1 MPRGPLGS
9 DSQGPF
15 SLEACD
21 GLFRGVG
28 DLRGVL
34 VGVRGDVMRWLARVF
49 ARAFVRRV
57 AYVLAAVLLAVLGM
71 GKAWAAD
78 QGQAYQQCLDALAGH
93 VPTSIPERGH
103 ECRQNVSS
111 PTSGWYDAFFQY
123 DTYGDGRWQDGS
135 LGTFGYD
142 SMCSSRQDETGWLD
156 PDSNDDTAPAYC
168 FNGCKY
174 EGASA
179 TGSPGEPVTWVATGT
194 VCTGADVPPAVVDT
208 DGDGV
213 PDVEDAFPNDPN
225 ESKDTD
231 GDGIGDNADI
241 ADGDPTNGDD
251 KQDGDEK
258 DNQAGGGGDCNAPPT
273 CTGDAIACNT
283 NWQIWRMR
291 CGTGGAVTGDVTNCA
306 AAYTCNADPV
316 QCAQLAV
323 MRVEAC
329 KAGQGDGDGTGEGVD
344 DQPAWT
350 KGAEPPRPDEGAEP
364 AESDVK
370 RFGVGIGPDLL
381 DREEIFG
388 AGSCPVFPSFEI
400 MGVTIDP
407 SDIDSWCTIV
417 AVMRAAV
424 LLMAGYFALQILMGR
439 VV

>member
-1 MPRGPLGS
+1 
-9 DSQGPF
+9 
-15 SLEACD
+15 
-21 GLFRGVG
+21 
-28 DLRGVL
+28 
-34 VGVRGDVMRWLARVF
+34 MRWLARVF
-49 ARAFVRRV
+49 ASAVARRL
-57 AYVLAAVLLAVLGM
+57 AYVLVALLLAGVGI
-71 GKAWAAD
+71 GRAHAADD
-78 QGQAYQQCLDALAGH
+78 QGQAYARCMVDAGTH
-93 VPTSIPERGH
+93 VPLDTNLVTEVGSCVHKVAPNGGNYYQCQYRAAAYYQGPVGIVTCGDFA
-103 ECRQNVSS
+103 
-111 PTSGWYDAFFQY
+111 YDVLCAV
-123 DTYGDGRWQDGS
+123 RP
-135 LGTFGYD
+135 
-142 SMCSSRQDETGWLD
+142 DETGWLD
-156 PDSNDDTAPAYC
+156 PNPNDDSAPAYC

-179 TGSPGEPVTWVATGT
+179 TGSPGEPVTWVASGT
-194 VCTGADVPPAVVDT
+194 VCTAADVPPPAVDT

-213 PDVEDAFPNDPN
+213 PDGEDAFPNDAN

-231 GDGIGDNADI
+231 GDGIGDNADV
-241 ADGDPTNGDD
+241 ADADPTNGDD

-258 DNQAGGGGDCNAPPT
+258 DNQASGGGDCNAPPS

-323 MRVEAC
+323 MRVQAC
-329 KAGQGDGDGTGEGVD
+329 KPGAGDGTGEGAG

-350 KGAEPPRPDEGAEP
+350 VGAEPARPDEGAEP

-370 RFGVGIGPDLL
+370 RFGVVIGPSML
-381 DREEIFG
+381 DTEEIFG
-388 AGSCPVFPSFEI
+388 AGSCPTFPSFKI

-407 SDIDSWCTIV
+407 SDIESWCTIV
-417 AVMRAAV
+417 AIMRAAV